1 MVTVRAV
8 ETGTVRIRPSHRAGD
23 NSLPVWRRRLAILLD
38 RRWTPPLPI
47 YTYLIEHDEGLILV
61 DSGESAC
68 STARGWFPWWSP
80 FFQLALDIHVKSED
94 QIGARLRSMGIDPG
108 KDLRMLVLSHLH
120 HDHADGLSDF
130 RGTDILV
137 SKENYQVSRGV
148 KGELLG
154 ANPRQWPSWFQPRQ
168 AELTGPAASSF
179 DHTLPLTSDGS
190 VFAVPTPGHMPGHMS
205 VVVRSSEATYFLA
218 GDATYDEQLLKQRI
232 ADGVGDVRPSLDTLE
247 RIAAFARSEPTVLL
261 PAHDP
266 LAEHRLAERITLTD
280 SASQSS

>member
-1 MVTVRAV
+1 MVAVRAV

-38 RRWTPPLPI
+38 RRWTPLLPI

-80 FFQLALDIHVKSED
+80 FFQLALDIHVEPED
-94 QIGARLRSMGIDPG
+94 QIGPRLRSMGIDPG

-120 HDHADGLSDF
+120 HDHADGLSAF
-130 RGTDILV
+130 HGTDILV
-137 SKENYQVSRGV
+137 SKENYQASRGV
-148 KGELLG
+148 KGELAG
-154 ANPRQWPSWFQPRQ
+154 ANPRQWPGWFKPHQ
-168 AELTGPAASSF
+168 ADLTGPAASSF

-205 VVVRSSEATYFLA
+205 VVVRSPEVTYFLA
-218 GDATYDEQLLKQRI
+218 GDATYDEQLLKERI
-232 ADGVGDVRPSLDTLE
+232 ADGIGDVRHSLDTLD

-266 LAEHRLAERITLTD
+266 LAEQRLAERITLTD
-280 SASQSS
+280 SVSQSS